1 MANPDPFVENVSK
14 HSVSLLKIPALE
26 ELVKQSSSS
35 SKEKQWV
42 GPGDQ
47 QSHVPEGERSATSVS
62 SPPMRLPVKTT
73 FSTSLTVPT
82 VPSLSGP
89 SRETSV
95 PVPGKSTTP
104 ECSRVH
110 AHLITIP
117 DKAKPLGIPLLN
129 LDGPPELTDTPGNT
143 SELNTPTKKRKRRKK
158 KKKKQ
163 VVVTGTGDN

>member
-1 MANPDPFVENVSK
+1 M
-14 HSVSLLKIPALE
+14 
-26 ELVKQSSSS
+26 
-35 SKEKQWV
+35 

-89 SRETSV
+89 SRETSGTLRILCLLSTHLLIFLWTLQV